1 MLRSSTS
8 SHTKFQL
15 EHHKS
20 SQPNAKKIPIHASAT
35 CHLDM
40 SKNWRHACWFNI
52 LYLHIRRP
60 SLWFLV
66 HTRPFYWDNHKILW
80 WLCHALWPGLA
91 WHQPVLGREVSAQ
104 GRFCFSAYCVVGH
117 LNTFSLKFATEFLLP
132 ACELGGLSWVHLPR
146 HCS

>member
-40 SKNWRHACWFNI
+40 AKNWRQSALLAGSIFYISTSDGHLFDFSCIPGLFTETTIRFFGDYATPCDPAWRGTNLF
-52 LYLHIRRP
+52 LEGRFQLKGCSFFLHI
-60 SLWFLV
+60 V
-66 HTRPFYWDNHKILW
+66 
-80 WLCHALWPGLA
+80 WLD
-91 WHQPVLGREVSAQ
+91 
-104 GRFCFSAYCVVGH
+104 
-117 LNTFSLKFATEFLLP
+117 T
-132 ACELGGLSWVHLPR
+132 
-146 HCS
+146 